1 MEDANYYSDIS
12 KGLGKGAKEVSAS
25 VEDINN
31 VLEKITSVQKELGD
45 AVRDISGNMQS
56 ITESSANVSGE
67 TKDVMDS
74 IINLQDTTN
83 KFNL

>member
-1 MEDANYYSDIS
+1 M
-12 KGLGKGAKEVSAS
+12 
-25 VEDINN
+25 
-31 VLEKITSVQKELGD
+31 LEKITSVQKELGD